1 MTCTVEQ
8 RRRSLVADAAAQF
21 EFGPLSAR
29 VLNVVSPLAEV
40 LCPHTKRRATCE
52 WTDYNHAS
60 NCPLNRSPHQV
71 RSGAITWMLNKGM
84 PIGEV
89 SDKVN
94 ATEDVIREHYDKAD
108 PVDELLE
115 RRIDYSERLDIEME
129 DDNGNK

>member
-1 MTCTVEQ
+1 
-8 RRRSLVADAAAQF
+8 
-21 EFGPLSAR
+21 
-29 VLNVVSPLAEV
+29 
-40 LCPHTKRRATCE
+40 
-52 WTDYNHAS
+52 
-60 NCPLNRSPHQV
+60 
-71 RSGAITWMLNKGM
+71 MLNKGM

-94 ATEDVIREHYDKAD
+94 ATEDMIREHYDKAD